1 VGKEEAMMQAIIYAL
16 CGLTSLLCAALL
28 WRSYRASR
36 YRLLLWSALCFTG
49 LTLSNII
56 LMLDKVI
63 FPNVDLL
70 ALRLASA
77 LVALLPLLYGLITD
91 E

>member
-1 VGKEEAMMQAIIYAL
+1 MIASVIYGL
-16 CGLTSLLCAALL
+16 CALTSLLSAVLL
-28 WRSYRASR
+28 WRSYLRSR

-49 LTLSNII
+49 LTLSNIL
-56 LMLDKVI
+56 LMLDKLI
-63 FPNVDLL
+63 FPDVDLL
-70 ALRLASA
+70 PLRMIAS

>member
-1 VGKEEAMMQAIIYAL
+1 MGEEEIMIAAIIYGL
-16 CGLTSLLCAALL
+16 CGLTSLLCAGLL
-28 WRSYRASR
+28 WRSYQRSR

-49 LTLSNII
+49 LTLSNGV
-56 LMLDKVI
+56 LMLDKLI
-63 FPNVDLL
+63 FPDIDLL
-70 ALRLASA
+70 PLRLASA

>member
-1 VGKEEAMMQAIIYAL
+1 MIASVIYGL
-16 CGLTSLLCAALL
+16 CGLTSLLSAALL
-28 WRSYRASR
+28 WRSYLRTR

-49 LTLSNII
+49 LTLSNIF
-56 LMLDKVI
+56 LMLDKLI

-70 ALRLASA
+70 PLRLIAS
-77 LVALLPLLYGLITD
+77 LIALLPLLYGLITD

>member
-1 VGKEEAMMQAIIYAL
+1 MGQEKTVIASIIYGL
-16 CGLTSLLCAALL
+16 CGLTSLLSAALL
-28 WRSYRASR
+28 WRGYLRSR

-49 LTLSNII
+49 LTLSNLL
-56 LMLDKVI
+56 LMLDKLI
-63 FPNVDLL
+63 FPDVDLL
-70 ALRLASA
+70 PLRLIAS

>member
-1 VGKEEAMMQAIIYAL
+1 MGQEKTVIASIIYGL
-16 CGLTSLLCAALL
+16 CGLTSLLSAALL
-28 WRSYRASR
+28 WRSYLRSR

-49 LTLSNII
+49 LTLSNIL
-56 LMLDKVI
+56 LMLDKLI
-63 FPNVDLL
+63 FPDVDLL
-70 ALRLASA
+70 PLRMIAS

>member
-1 VGKEEAMMQAIIYAL
+1 MGHEKAMIASIIYGL
-16 CGLTSLLCAALL
+16 CGLTSVLSAGLL
-28 WRSYRASR
+28 WRSYLRSR

-49 LTLSNII
+49 LTLANIL
-56 LMLDKVI
+56 LMMDKLI
-63 FPNVDLL
+63 FPDVDLL
-70 ALRLASA
+70 QVRLIAS

>member
-1 VGKEEAMMQAIIYAL
+1 MIASVIYGL
-16 CGLTSLLCAALL
+16 CGLTSLLSALLL
-28 WRSYRASR
+28 WRSYLRSR

-49 LTLSNII
+49 LTLSNVL
-56 LMLDKVI
+56 LMLDKLI
-63 FPNVDLL
+63 FPDLDLL
-70 ALRLASA
+70 QMRLIAG

>member
-1 VGKEEAMMQAIIYAL
+1 MTASIIYGL
-16 CGLTSLLCAALL
+16 CALTSLLSAVLL
-28 WRSYRASR
+28 WRSYLRGR

-49 LTLSNII
+49 LTLANVL
-56 LMLDKVI
+56 LMLDKLI
-63 FPNVDLL
+63 LPDVDLL
-70 ALRLASA
+70 PLRLIAS

>member
-1 VGKEEAMMQAIIYAL
+1 MGQEKTMIASIIYGL
-16 CGLTSLLCAALL
+16 CGLTSLLSAALL
-28 WRSYRASR
+28 WRSYLRSH

-49 LTLSNII
+49 LTLSNIF
-56 LMLDKVI
+56 LMLDKLI
-63 FPNVDLL
+63 FPDVDLL
-70 ALRLASA
+70 PLRLIAS

>member
-1 VGKEEAMMQAIIYAL
+1 MTAFIIYGL
-16 CGLTSLLCAALL
+16 CGLTSLLSAVLL
-28 WRSYRASR
+28 WRSYRRSR

-49 LTLSNII
+49 LTLSNIL
-56 LMLDKVI
+56 LMLDKLI
-63 FPNVDLL
+63 FLDIDLL
-70 ALRLASA
+70 QLRLIAS

>member
-1 VGKEEAMMQAIIYAL
+1 ML
-16 CGLTSLLCAALL
+16 SAALL
-28 WRSYRASR
+28 WRSYLRSH

-49 LTLSNII
+49 LTLSNIF
-56 LMLDKVI
+56 LMLDKLI
-63 FPNVDLL
+63 FPDVDLL
-70 ALRLASA
+70 PLRLIAS

>member
-1 VGKEEAMMQAIIYAL
+1 MIETVIYGL

-36 YRLLLWSALCFTG
+36 YRLLMWSALCFTG
-49 LTLSNII
+49 LTLSNAF
-56 LMLDKVI
+56 LMMDKLV
-63 FPNVDLL
+63 FQTVDLL
-70 ALRLASA
+70 PLRLASG

>member
-1 VGKEEAMMQAIIYAL
+1 MTASIIYGL
-16 CGLTSLLCAALL
+16 CGLTSLLSAALL
-28 WRSYRASR
+28 WRSYLRSR

-49 LTLSNII
+49 LTLSNVA
-56 LMLDKVI
+56 LMMDKLF
-63 FPNVDLL
+63 FPNIDLL
-70 ALRLASA
+70 PLRLGSG

>member
-1 VGKEEAMMQAIIYAL
+1 MIETVIYGL

-36 YRLLLWSALCFTG
+36 YRLLMWSALCFTG
-49 LTLSNII
+49 LTLSNAF
-56 LMLDKVI
+56 LMMDKLV
-63 FPNVDLL
+63 FHAVDLL
-70 ALRLASA
+70 PLRLASG